1 MKEIWKP
8 YFLDNNY
15 LISNLGRVKSKK
27 TNKIMKI
34 STDRY
39 GYNYIDL
46 KGKIQKK
53 KKIHRLV
60 AETFIPNPGNKAQVN
75 HKNGIKTDNNVEN
88 LEWCTLSENLK
99 HMFWCLDSGKNL
111 REKMSKRFKGKKI
124 PKERAARG
132 ASKRRGENNGRAQKI
147 ICVET
152 GKVYGCIKFA
162 AEELGVNPSTISGA
176 ISENYKVKGYTWR
189 KIND

>member
-1 MKEIWKP
+1 MEEIWKP
-8 YFLDNNY
+8 YFLDNDY
-15 LISNLGRVKSKK
+15 LISNLGKVKSLK

-39 GYNYIDL
+39 GYNYISL
-46 KGKIQKK
+46 KGKVQKK
-53 KKIHRLV
+53 KKVHRLV
-60 AETFIPNPGNKAQVN
+60 AETFIPNPENKAQVN

-99 HMFWCLDSGKNL
+99 HMYWCLDSGKEL
-111 REKMSKRFKGKKI
+111 RKKMSKNFKGKKI
-124 PKERAARG
+124 PKEIVERG

-152 GKVYGCIKFA
+152 GKVYNCIKYA
-162 AEELGVNPSTISGA
+162 AEELKGLPGEISTA
-176 ISENYKVKGYTWR
+176 ISKKKKYKGFTFR
-189 KIND
+189 KTL